1 MSDTKF
7 ELIFANEKCVQ
18 KRLYKKKKNLSFKLI
33 NINESAKCQVCATE
47 VEKHIVDYNINKHQR
62 LLCYFCGILAD
73 VKIIKRKI
81 ARVKQYILE
90 HMQH

>member
-1 MSDTKF
+1 MCSK
-7 ELIFANEKCVQ
+7 EILQEEKS
-18 KRLYKKKKNLSFKLI
+18 LKLI
-33 NINESAKCQVCATE
+33 NLNESAKCQVCATE

-73 VKIIKRKI
+73 IKVIERKV

-90 HMQH
+90 QMQHTDLIREDCD

>member
-1 MSDTKF
+1 MCSK
-7 ELIFANEKCVQ
+7 EIIQEE
-18 KRLYKKKKNLSFKLI
+18 KKNLSFKLI

-47 VEKHIVDYNINKHQR
+47 VEEHIVDFNINKHQR
-62 LLCYFCGILAD
+62 MLCYSCGILAD
-73 VKIIKRKI
+73 VKVIERKI

>member
-1 MSDTKF
+1 MCSK
-7 ELIFANEKCVQ
+7 EIIQEE
-18 KRLYKKKKNLSFKLI
+18 KNLSFKLI

-47 VEKHIVDYNINKHQR
+47 VEEHIVDFNINKHQR
-62 LLCYFCGILAD
+62 MLCYSCGILAD
-73 VKIIKRKI
+73 EKVIERKI

>member
-47 VEKHIVDYNINKHQR
+47 VEKHIVDFNINKHQR
-62 LLCYFCGILAD
+62 MLCYSCGILAD
-73 VKIIKRKI
+73 VKVIERKI
-81 ARVKQYILE
+81 ARVKLSLI
-90 HMQH
+90 HI

>member
-1 MSDTKF
+1 MCSKQIRQ
-7 ELIFANEKCVQ
+7 EEK
-18 KRLYKKKKNLSFKLI
+18 NPSFKLI
-33 NINESAKCQVCATE
+33 NLNESAKCQVCVTE
-47 VEKHIVDYNINKHQR
+47 VEKHIVDFNINKHQR

-90 HMQH
+90 HMQQADLICEYCC